1 MTQHTWKLGQNN
13 PTPYMTYVDKKDKLP
28 GKSRQEKWAKPAAS
42 DTKSW
47 LFQVAP
53 SMLPQ

>member
-1 MTQHTWKLGQNN
+1 
-13 PTPYMTYVDKKDKLP
+13 MTYVDKKDKLP